1 MESSESKS
9 FADLL
14 NEVIT
19 SPKKFFLFLALILA
33 TSIMIVGAL
42 CIVVNIFSKK
52 ATSIE
57 VKASGALVI
66 QLDNNLR
73 TASYLLS
80 ANGNDDRSPWVDTN
94 IDLKEGDK
102 ITFHVSGKVCMAM
115 HRMMDAA
122 DSNTIMPPLPWCG
135 PEGFDLNSVANSR
148 PAEVKRKNY
157 LICPEFNQG
166 QVLGIITNKENGI
179 LRPDSLNVIDVNKYT
194 DEYYEVKRNNG
205 HLWLLVNEVFLDD
218 KLLNSIEPEDLAIDS
233 TEFNFIKKNH
243 YSNVWYDDN
252 CGFFSI
258 NMEICR

>member
-1 MESSESKS
+1 MENKESKS

-14 NEVIT
+14 SEVIT
-19 SPKKFFLFLALILA
+19 SPKKFILFLVLILT
-33 TSIMIVGAL
+33 TSVMIVGAL
-42 CIVVNIFSKK
+42 CFVVNLFSKR
-52 ATSIE
+52 ASSIE

-94 IDLKEGDK
+94 IDVKVGDK

-115 HRMMDAA
+115 HRMIDAA
-122 DSNTIMPPLPWCG
+122 KANTIMPPLPWCG
-135 PEGFDLNSVANSR
+135 PEGFDLNRVTNSR

-166 QVLGIITNKENGI
+166 QVLGIISSKENTI
-179 LRPDSLNVIDVNKYT
+179 LRPDSAYVIDINKYT
-194 DEYYEVKRNNG
+194 DEYYEVKKNKG

-218 KLLNSIEPEDLAIDS
+218 MLLNSIEPNDLAIDS

-258 NMEICR
+258 NMEISK